1 MKKNL
6 LLIALLLTTALVYS
20 QESVMLKYNFVKGK
34 TYSQNVLVN
43 TNITQTMG
51 SQEMKIQ
58 SDIDAN
64 NEYTIEGVAKD
75 GNGTLLVSML
85 NASVHSAV
93 MGKDTTLKLNDLKYK
108 SRTVFSKE
116 GKSIS
121 TVKVDSTDA
130 AKLMG
135 QANQLIKLPL
145 LPGRSVKIGEKWQ
158 DTVVETTKPS
168 AGNPFAID
176 IKSITEYTLVG
187 KEVKDGKQCFKIS
200 YSGTLTINGKG
211 NQMGMDM
218 FMEGTGQVAG
228 FNYFDPK
235 TSLIAYSEGDTEM
248 DMSIAVSGQQNM
260 TIPMTQT
267 MKSVIKTVEKK

>member
-75 GNGTLLVSML
+75 GNGTLLISML

-135 QANQLIKLPL
+135 QANQLIKLP
-145 LPGRSVKIGEKWQ
+145 
-158 DTVVETTKPS
+158 
-168 AGNPFAID
+168 
-176 IKSITEYTLVG
+176 
-187 KEVKDGKQCFKIS
+187 
-200 YSGTLTINGKG
+200 
-211 NQMGMDM
+211 
-218 FMEGTGQVAG
+218 
-228 FNYFDPK
+228 
-235 TSLIAYSEGDTEM
+235 
-248 DMSIAVSGQQNM
+248 
-260 TIPMTQT
+260 
-267 MKSVIKTVEKK
+267 